1 MKLKCLFLAGL
12 LLIGLCFRE
21 NPSSFTSRVPVEFC
35 LLIQIRRV
43 IFRRSLSILLQLKPI
58 EGVGVWRL
66 WQIKPLHSSS
76 VNDGESEGNPHH
88 TPTSASA
95 PCFYQQDVEHIYF
108 LSLNSN
114 VTEYRTDLLNK
125 KVRFYIIPF
134 QN

>member
-12 LLIGLCFRE
+12 LSIGLFFRE
-21 NPSSFTSRVPVEFC
+21 NPSTFTSGVPVEFC
-35 LLIQIRRV
+35 LLIQIGRV
-43 IFRRSLSILLQLKPI
+43 VFRRSPSILLLLKPI
-58 EGVGVWRL
+58 EGVGVGRL

-95 PCFYQQDVEHIYF
+95 PRFYQQDVEHIYF
-108 LSLNSN
+108 LSPNSN
-114 VTEYRTDLLNK
+114 VTEYRADLLNK
-125 KVRFYIIPF
+125 KVHFYIIPF